1 MTTLP
6 TAGKPIYYRDFI
18 IVPVFILLQYTF
30 PLLAEEVFPNLLE
43 RHFDYTLQP
52 SGYNILFNVMMCLAQ
67 VIVIAIF
74 MLLHRQ
80 HVVARIKT
88 QLIGMRQH
96 LWRIIIVYLLLVSF
110 IFIYQRV
117 IPPMTIQ
124 DDLITI
130 PLSFVTIG
138 ILTPIVEELLFRHL
152 IIGELGKKWGFRWM
166 AVVSIIAFGAAHFLH
181 FTSIWT
187 FVPYMV
193 GGIAM
198 TYIYIA
204 SGRNILVAIAL
215 HTMIN
220 SVSQILSML
229 GI

>member
-152 IIGELGKKWGFRWM
+152 IIGELGKKMGISMDGSRFYNCFWCSAFPSFYIDMDICPLYGWRDCDDIHLYRFRTQYF
-166 AVVSIIAFGAAHFLH
+166 SCN
-181 FTSIWT
+181 S
-187 FVPYMV
+187 
-193 GGIAM
+193 
-198 TYIYIA
+198 A
-204 SGRNILVAIAL
+204 S
-215 HTMIN
+215 HYD
-220 SVSQILSML
+220 
-229 GI
+229 